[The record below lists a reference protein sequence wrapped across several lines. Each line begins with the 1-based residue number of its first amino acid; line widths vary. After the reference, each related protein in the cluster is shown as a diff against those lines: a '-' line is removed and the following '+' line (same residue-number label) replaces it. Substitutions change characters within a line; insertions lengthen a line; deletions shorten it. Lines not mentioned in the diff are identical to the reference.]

1 MQRHTLSLIPLAAAP
16 ANMGR
21 AFRRFWTG
29 ASLLIVGMLCVDAGG
44 CSLPVFRYALDRWQ
58 PDTFHLKVAQNQ
70 AQDPAVAKFLRNLGP
85 ASGLNLEADRIP
97 DETSQLL
104 RPDAAESDGP
114 PPWTGTLDGA
124 VLERF
129 AESPAR
135 TKIIQEI
142 LNGASA
148 VWVVVESGDASADN
162 QAVEALQKR
171 LRYLQ
176 QVISLPAVDP
186 NDLSSRPGPGPAVEV
201 KFSVLRVP
209 GLHLPSGEARP
220 AQTLHPES
228 LLLPVLAGPR
238 SGLAASREPWFAAV
252 FGRGRVL
259 GAWSAPTF
267 GDDQI
272 EEICLFL
279 AGACSCQVKRQN
291 PGWDLLLQIDWDEK
305 LREIG
310 VPAPAAATATGTT
323 TEATKKQAQ
332 SQAQQEPETVRIE
345 PATPTAEPKV
355 LSKKLTSR
363 LLTAIAII
371 ATIGLF
377 ARLMLHRGSIK

>member
-1 MQRHTLSLIPLAAAP
+1 MPLEEPQSNIGRGRRRLWAGAP
-16 ANMGR
+16 
-21 AFRRFWTG
+21 
-29 ASLLIVGMLCVDAGG
+29 LLIFGILAVDAGG

-70 AQDPAVAKFLRNLGP
+70 ILDPAVAKFLRNLGP
-85 ASGLNLEADRIP
+85 ASGLNLEADRVP
-97 DETSQLL
+97 DETSRLL

-114 PPWTGTLDGA
+114 PPWTGRLDKA

-129 AESPAR
+129 SESPAR
-135 TKIIQEI
+135 TKIVQEI
-142 LNGASA
+142 LGGASA
-148 VWVVVESGDASADN
+148 VWIVVESGDASADDT
-162 QAVEALQKR
+162 AVDALQKR

-176 QVISLPAVDP
+176 QVISLPPADP
-186 NDLSSRPGPGPAVEV
+186 NDLSSRPGPGPAVEI

-209 GLHLPSGEARP
+209 GLHLPSEDAL
-220 AQTLHPES
+220 QTQALHPEA

-238 SGLAASREPWFAAV
+238 SGLATSREPWFAAV

-259 GAWSAPTF
+259 GAWPAATF

-305 LREIG
+305 LRDIG
-310 VPAPAAATATGTT
+310 VPAPAATTAVTT
-323 TEATKKQAQ
+323 NTQ
-332 SQAQQEPETVRIE
+332 SQIQAQQEPETVRIE
-345 PATPTAEPKV
+345 PETRTAESKA

-363 LLTAIAII
+363 LLATIAII
-371 ATIGLF
+371 ATVGLI
-377 ARLMLHRGSIK
+377 ARFILHRSSIK

>member
-1 MQRHTLSLIPLAAAP
+1 MPIVAHPSDLKRALWRFGMWALPLVFGILSI
-16 ANMGR
+16 
-21 AFRRFWTG
+21 
-29 ASLLIVGMLCVDAGG
+29 DARG

-70 AQDPAVAKFLRNLGP
+70 TQDPAVAKFLRNLGP
-85 ASGLNLEADRIP
+85 SFGLNLEADRVP

-104 RPDAAESDGP
+104 RPDPADSDGP
-114 PPWTGTLDGA
+114 PPWTGKLDGA
-124 VLERF
+124 VLEYF
-129 AESPAR
+129 AQSPAR

-142 LNGASA
+142 LEGASA
-148 VWVVVESGDASADN
+148 VWIVVESGDASADDK
-162 QAVEALQKR
+162 AVEALQKR

-186 NDLSSRPGPGPAVEV
+186 NDFSSRPGPGPALEV

-209 GLHLPSGEARP
+209 GLHLPSGDAR
-220 AQTLHPES
+220 QTQAPHPET

-238 SGLAASREPWFAAV
+238 SGLSASREPWFAAV

-259 GAWSAPTF
+259 GAWSAATF

-310 VPAPAAATATGTT
+310 VPTPSATT
-323 TEATKKQAQ
+323 TAVKTEAQTQ
-332 SQAQQEPETVRIE
+332 SEAQQEPVTVRFE
-345 PATPTAEPKV
+345 PDTATAEPKQ
-355 LSKKLTSR
+355 LSTKLTTR
-363 LLTAIAII
+363 LLITLAII
-371 ATIGLF
+371 AAVGLF
-377 ARLMLHRGSIK
+377 ARLMLYRSSIK

>member
-1 MQRHTLSLIPLAAAP
+1 MQRHTLSLIPLASPP
-16 ANMGR
+16 ANIGR

-29 ASLLIVGMLCVDAGG
+29 ASLLIVGMLSVDAGG

-58 PDTFHLKVAQNQ
+58 PDTFHLNVAQNQ

-104 RPDAAESDGP
+104 RPDAADSDGP

-135 TKIIQEI
+135 TKIVQEI

-186 NDLSSRPGPGPAVEV
+186 HDLSSRPGPGPALEV
-201 KFSVLRVP
+201 KFSVLRVH
-209 GLHLPSGEARP
+209 GLHLPSGDAH
-220 AQTLHPES
+220 QTQALHPEA

-259 GAWSAPTF
+259 GAWSAATF

-305 LREIG
+305 LRELG
-310 VPAPAAATATGTT
+310 VPSPAATTA
-323 TEATKKQAQ
+323 TEATKTQGQ

-345 PATPTAEPKV
+345 PDTPSAEPKM

-363 LLTAIAII
+363 LLIAIAII
-371 ATIGLF
+371 ATIGLL